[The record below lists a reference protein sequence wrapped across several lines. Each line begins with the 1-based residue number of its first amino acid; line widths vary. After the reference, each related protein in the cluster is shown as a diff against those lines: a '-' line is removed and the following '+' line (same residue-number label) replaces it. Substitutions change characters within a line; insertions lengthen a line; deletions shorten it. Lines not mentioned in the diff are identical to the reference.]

1 MMEMH
6 GDARRGRGRDFS
18 RSVLS
23 NFFSFNSFS
32 LDSDLRVESIC
43 VCVIL
48 KCSFV
53 FVF

>member
-6 GDARRGRGRDFS
+6 GDKEGKGGIFQDWYYRI
-18 RSVLS
+18 
-23 NFFSFNSFS
+23 FS

-53 FVF
+53 LVF